1 MSHKADTFMR
11 RRFDYLESEL
21 YLRTHTYKSPFLL
34 NPFRATGRS
43 VRWRKAMTRSQP
55 ERIMAG
61 ITAHLRQGIQRDQL
75 RIATPRGRKLR
86 RTYS

>member
-1 MSHKADTFMR
+1 MR

-43 VRWRKAMTRSQP
+43 LRWRKAMLAQ
-55 ERIMAG
+55 
-61 ITAHLRQGIQRDQL
+61 QRNAL
-75 RIATPRGRKLR
+75 WLELLPISGKEFSET
-86 RTYS
+86 S